1 VLGEPSPLNKIP
13 TDGTGA
19 NPTPPK
25 RGALAEP
32 SVVGDLLSAFV
43 GGQPDSS
50 ASYLD
55 GNPWL
60 KN

>member
-1 VLGEPSPLNKIP
+1 LNKIP